1 MRPKRGLKMAAVN
14 IYALPYQP
22 MSSMEWNSSVMLGI
36 AVAMIIRSK
45 ATRKIDM
52 YMLMMIIQNLGDL
65 GLKFF
70 SASAYS
76 SSSSKGP
83 VAPDARMVPNL
94 RKTLNEIA

>member
-1 MRPKRGLKMAAVN
+1 MRPQSGLKMAAVN
-14 IYALPYQP
+14 MYALPYQP

-45 ATRKIDM
+45 ATTKIDT
-52 YMLMMIIQNLGDL
+52 YMLMMTTRNLGDL

-76 SSSSKGP
+76 SSSSKGRG
-83 VAPDARMVPNL
+83 AESA
-94 RKTLNEIA
+94 KGIE